1 MGRRR
6 REGRINKII
15 LLISSLF
22 VVFHLEEAG
31 LLEVSHHLLAS
42 RGRLAV
48 VELPGLEGVPVLG
61 LHLGGGIG
69 GLQGR
74 QCVMYSWYSRLFLKR

>member
-42 RGRLAV
+42 RGGLAV
-48 VELPGLEGVPVLG
+48 VELPGLVGVPVLG
-61 LHLGGGIG
+61 LHLGG
-69 GLQGR
+69 
-74 QCVMYSWYSRLFLKR
+74 V